1 MVMHAVRRDHPA
13 RRDVR
18 PLVEDT
24 VFHLPFLGPVMN
36 RIGGVRADP
45 ENAERLL
52 HKDELVAVFPEGEK
66 GMGKLWKDRY
76 RLQRFGRGGFV
87 KLALRTNAPIIPV
100 AVVGAEEAA
109 PMLGKVTWFAK
120 NIGIPWIPVTPTFP
134 WLGPA
139 GLLPL
144 PSKWF
149 VQFGA
154 PIDLG
159 RVYGAAAAEDR
170 LLVNR
175 LADQIRTQIQTMIE
189 ELLGKR
195 RSPLLAAFL
204 G

>member
-1 MVMHAVRRDHPA
+1 MA
-13 RRDVR
+13 
-18 PLVEDT
+18 
-24 VFHLPFLGPVMN
+24 
-36 RIGGVRADP
+36 
-45 ENAERLL
+45 
-52 HKDELVAVFPEGEK
+52 
-66 GMGKLWKDRY
+66 KLWKDRY

-87 KLALRTNAPIIPV
+87 KLALRTGSPIIPV

-159 RVYGAAAAEDR
+159 GATPESANDR
-170 LLVNR
+170 LFVNR
-175 LADQIRTQIQTMIE
+175 LADQVRTQIQQMIDG
-189 ELLGKR
+189 LLGQR
-195 RSPLLAAFL
+195 RSPVLSAFL

>member
-1 MVMHAVRRDHPA
+1 
-13 RRDVR
+13 
-18 PLVEDT
+18 
-24 VFHLPFLGPVMN
+24 MN

-45 ENAERLL
+45 ENAARLL
-52 HKDELVAVFPEGEK
+52 LNDELVAVFPEGEK

-87 KLALRTNAPIIPV
+87 KLALRTAAPIIPV

-144 PSKWF
+144 PSKWY
-149 VQFGA
+149 VAFGE

-159 RVYGAAAAEDR
+159 RSHTPAAAEDR

-175 LADQIRTQIQTMIE
+175 LADQIRTRIQTMID
-189 ELLGKR
+189 ELLGRR
-195 RSPLLAAFL
+195 RSPFLPAFL

>member
-1 MVMHAVRRDHPA
+1 
-13 RRDVR
+13 
-18 PLVEDT
+18 
-24 VFHLPFLGPVMN
+24 MN

-45 ENAERLL
+45 ANAERLL
-52 HKDELVAVFPEGEK
+52 QKDELVAVFPEGEK

-87 KLALRTNAPIIPV
+87 KLALRTGAPIIPV

-134 WLGPA
+134 WIGPA

-149 VQFGA
+149 IEFGT
-154 PIDLG
+154 PIHLEGD
-159 RVYGAAAAEDR
+159 ANDR
-170 LLVNR
+170 LLVNK
-175 LADQIRTQIQTMIE
+175 LADQVRTQIQTMVDG
-189 ELLGKR
+189 LLAKR
-195 RSPLLAAFL
+195 RSPVLAAFF